1 VSTMNTRI
9 KEALVRCS
17 ALMYGDFTLAS
28 GKNSPYYI
36 DIKKASTDPY
46 VLEVIADEMARELE
60 LQGVRYDKI
69 AGVVLGSIPLAV
81 ALSLRTK
88 APYIMVRKEK
98 KDHGTQKMIEGQLS
112 AGDEVLV
119 VEDVITSAGSV
130 AGAIDIVRA
139 AGGRVNRVFC
149 VVNRQ
154 EGGEQK
160 LSDMGVKLS
169 SLITAEEVLKR

>member
-1 VSTMNTRI
+1 MNARI
-9 KEALVRCS
+9 KEALVRCN

-28 GKNSPYYI
+28 GKKSPYYI

-46 VLEVIADEMARELE
+46 VLEVIADEMARELQ
-60 LQGVRYDKI
+60 LRGLNVDKI

-88 APYIMVRKEK
+88 IPYIMVRREK
-98 KDHGTQKMIEGQLS
+98 KDHGTQKMIEGALEK
-112 AGDEVLV
+112 GERVLM

-130 AGAIDIVRA
+130 ADAIGIVRA
-139 AGGRVNRVFC
+139 AGGTVTNVLC

-154 EGGEQK
+154 EGGEKK
-160 LSDMGVKLS
+160 LSDMDVKLS
-169 SLITAEEVLKR
+169 SLVTAEEILRQ

>member
-1 VSTMNTRI
+1 M
-9 KEALVRCS
+9 RCN

-28 GKNSPYYI
+28 GKKSEYYI

-46 VLEVIADEMARELE
+46 VLETIADEMARDIQMRGLE
-60 LQGVRYDKI
+60 VDKI

-88 APYIMVRKEK
+88 IPYIMVRREK
-98 KDHGTQKMIEGQLS
+98 KDHGTQKMIDGSLA
-112 AGDEVLV
+112 AGEKVLM
-119 VEDVITSAGSV
+119 VEDVVTSAGSV
-130 AGAIDIVRA
+130 LEAIAIVRA
-139 AGGRVNRVFC
+139 AGGTVNEVLC

-160 LSDMGVKLS
+160 LNDIGVKLS
-169 SLITAEEVLKR
+169 ALVTAEDILRK

>member
-1 VSTMNTRI
+1 MNTRI
-9 KEALVRCS
+9 KEALVRCN

-28 GKNSPYYI
+28 GKKSPYYI

-46 VLEVIADEMARELE
+46 VLEVIADEMARELQKRG
-60 LQGVRYDKI
+60 LAVDKV

-88 APYIMVRKEK
+88 IPYIMVRKEK
-98 KDHGTQKMIEGQLS
+98 KDHGTQKMIEGALEK
-112 AGDEVLV
+112 GEKVLM

-130 AGAIDIVRA
+130 ADAIEIVRG
-139 AGGRVNRVFC
+139 AGGEVSDVLC

-154 EGGEQK
+154 EGGEK
-160 LSDMGVKLS
+160 RLSDLNVKLS
-169 SLITAEEVLKR
+169 SLVTAEEILKR

>member
-1 VSTMNTRI
+1 MNKRI
-9 KEALVRCS
+9 KEALVRCN

-28 GKNSPYYI
+28 GKKSEYYI

-46 VLEVIADEMARELE
+46 VLETIADEMAREIE
-60 LQGVRYDKI
+60 LRGLAVDKI

-88 APYIMVRKEK
+88 IPYIMVRKEK
-98 KDHGTQKMIEGQLS
+98 KDHGTQKMIEGTLKE
-112 AGDEVLV
+112 GERVLM
-119 VEDVITSAGSV
+119 VEDVVTSAGSV
-130 AGAIDIVRA
+130 VEAIGIVRA
-139 AGGRVNRVFC
+139 AGGEVGDVLC

-160 LSDMGVKLS
+160 LNDIGVQLS
-169 SLITAEEVLKR
+169 ALVTAEDILRK

>member
-1 VSTMNTRI
+1 MNTRI

-17 ALMYGDFTLAS
+17 ALTYGDFTLAS
-28 GKNSPYYI
+28 GKKSPYYI

-60 LQGVRYDKI
+60 IQGIRYDKI

-88 APYIMVRKEK
+88 APYVMVRKEK
-98 KDHGTQKMIEGQLS
+98 KDHGTQKMIEGALCE
-112 AGDEVLV
+112 GDEVLM

-130 AGAIDIVRA
+130 AGAIDIIRA
-139 AGGRVNRVFC
+139 AGGKVSRVFC

-154 EGGEQK
+154 EGGERK
-160 LSDMGVKLS
+160 LNGMDVSLL

>member
-1 VSTMNTRI
+1 MNNRI
-9 KEALVRCS
+9 KQALVDCN

-28 GKNSPYYI
+28 GKKSPYYI

-46 VLEVIADEMARELE
+46 VLEVIADEMARIVHYN
-60 LQGVRYDKI
+60 GMKIDKI

-88 APYIMVRKEK
+88 IPYIMVRKEK
-98 KDHGTQKMIEGQLS
+98 KDHGTGKLIEGSLQE
-112 AGDEVLV
+112 GETVLM

-130 AGAIDIVRA
+130 AEAIETVRS
-139 AGGRVNRVFC
+139 AGGKVNEVLC

-154 EGGEQK
+154 EGGEERLK
-160 LSDMGVKLS
+160 GMNVKLY
-169 SLITAEEVLKR
+169 SLVTAEGLLRT

>member
-1 VSTMNTRI
+1 VNTRI
-9 KEALVRCS
+9 KEALVRCN

-28 GKNSPYYI
+28 GKKSPYYI

-46 VLEVIADEMARELE
+46 VLEVIADEMARELQKRG
-60 LQGVRYDKI
+60 LAVDKV

-88 APYIMVRKEK
+88 IPYIMVRKEK
-98 KDHGTQKMIEGQLS
+98 KDHGTQKMIEGALEK
-112 AGDEVLV
+112 GEKVLM

-130 AGAIDIVRA
+130 ADAIEIVRG
-139 AGGRVNRVFC
+139 AGGEVSDVLC

-154 EGGEQK
+154 EGGEK
-160 LSDMGVKLS
+160 RLSDLNVKLS
-169 SLITAEEVLKR
+169 SLVTAEEILKR